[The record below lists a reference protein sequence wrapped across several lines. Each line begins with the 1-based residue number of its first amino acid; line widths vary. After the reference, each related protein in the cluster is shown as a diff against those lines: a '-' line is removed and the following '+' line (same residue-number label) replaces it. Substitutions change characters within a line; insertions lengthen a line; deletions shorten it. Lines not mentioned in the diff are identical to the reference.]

1 MVTLCSYHRRS
12 NVAIRKEWTVDVYC
26 ASFINSKSATVE
38 LADEIPE
45 APDRQGFGV
54 SGTHWNTRFL
64 IWGILVQEDQAT
76 VTGWRSADKRHKPTA

>member
-12 NVAIRKEWTVDVYC
+12 NVAIRKEWTVDLYC

-45 APDRQGFGV
+45 APDRHRGFGV
-54 SGTHWNTRFL
+54 SGYSLEHALSHPGNSRA
-64 IWGILVQEDQAT
+64 GRPGNGYGMAER
-76 VTGWRSADKRHKPTA
+76 G